1 MKSAYLVICCGLLG
15 GTLGYLAFAWL
26 LKRGFYGLVL
36 PGGMLGL
43 AAGIPHNRSRTA
55 AIVCGALA
63 LALGL
68 YTEWRFFPFKADGSL
83 GYFVAHLHQLK
94 PVSWLMLGVGTL
106 LGWYVPH
113 RRIAEFPPQAS
124 QRIDG

>member
-26 LKRGFYGLVL
+26 LKQGFYGLVL
-36 PGGMLGL
+36 PGGLLGL
-43 AAGIPHNRSRTA
+43 AAGIPLNRSRA
-55 AIVCGALA
+55 VAIACGGLA
-63 LALGL
+63 LGLGL
-68 YTEWRFFPFKADGSL
+68 YTEWRFFPFKADSSL
-83 GYFVAHLHQLK
+83 GYFLAHLHQLN

-113 RRIAEFPPQAS
+113 RRIVDLTPRARERMES
-124 QRIDG
+124 